1 MAIPARIGGCCDRMK
16 NETKKLHWSSA
27 SRTDVG
33 MVRKLNED
41 SVLDLPE
48 LGLFMVADGMGGHA
62 AGDFASG
69 AIVAALASIQPPASL
84 GALLD
89 DARKRL
95 QTVNRQ
101 LNEEARTRREQII
114 GSTVVAL
121 LVYGGHGVVVWAGDS
136 RAYLYRR
143 GELIQLTR
151 DHSQVEELVRLGLLA
166 RDEVEG
172 HPAAN
177 VITRAIG
184 VANVLELDSEM
195 LTLAEDDIFLLC
207 SDGLYRELD
216 DNTIKECLALGDCRQ
231 SCDTLIESALA
242 RRARDNVSVI
252 VVSITDEVQATRTQY
267 NPSVSAAG
275 PPKQD
280 PNDPTE
286 LG

>member
-1 MAIPARIGGCCDRMK
+1 MK
-16 NETKKLHWSSA
+16 NGVKELHWSSA

-48 LGLFMVADGMGGHA
+48 LGLWMVADGMGGHA

-69 AIVAALASIQPPASL
+69 AIVSALASIPPPASL
-84 GALLD
+84 GALVGEV
-89 DARKRL
+89 RERL
-95 QTVNRQ
+95 QAVNRQ
-101 LNEEARTRREQII
+101 LNEEARTRRERVI

-121 LVYGGHGVVVWAGDS
+121 LVFGGHGVVVWAGDS
-136 RAYLYRR
+136 RAYRYRH

-151 DHSQVEELVRLGLLA
+151 DHSQVEELLRLGLLSPGQ
-166 RDEVEG
+166 VEG

-184 VANVLELDSEM
+184 VVDHLEIDSEM
-195 LTLAEDDIFLLC
+195 FTLAEDDTFLLC

-216 DNTIKECLALGDCRQ
+216 DDAIKDCLALGDCRQ
-231 SCDTLIESALA
+231 SCDALVESALA

-252 VVSITDEVQATRTQY
+252 VVRMTDEPQATRTQY
-267 NPSVSAAG
+267 NPSAGAAG
-275 PPKQD
+275 RPKKD
-280 PNDPTE
+280 YDDPTE

>member
-1 MAIPARIGGCCDRMK
+1 MK
-16 NETKKLHWSSA
+16 NEVKELHWSSA

-48 LGLFMVADGMGGHA
+48 LGLWVVADGMGGHA

-69 AIVAALASIQPPASL
+69 VIVSALAGIPPPASL
-84 GALLD
+84 GALLGEV
-89 DARKRL
+89 RQRL

-101 LNEEARTRREQII
+101 LNEEARIRREQVI

-151 DHSQVEELVRLGLLA
+151 DHSQVEELVRRGLLA
-166 RDEVEG
+166 RDGVEG

-184 VANVLELDSEM
+184 VADVLELDSEM

-216 DNTIKECLALGDCRQ
+216 DNTIKDCLALGDCRQ

-252 VVSITDEVQATRTQY
+252 VVSMTDELQATRTQY

-275 PPKQD
+275 RPKQD

-286 LG
+286 LD

>member
-1 MAIPARIGGCCDRMK
+1 MK
-16 NETKKLHWSSA
+16 NEIKELHWSSA

-48 LGLFMVADGMGGHA
+48 LGLWVVADGMGGHA

-69 AIVAALASIQPPASL
+69 AIVSELAGIPPPASL
-84 GALLD
+84 GALLGEV
-89 DARKRL
+89 RQRL
-95 QTVNRQ
+95 QTVNRR
-101 LNEEARTRREQII
+101 LNDEARTRREQVI

-121 LVYGGHGVVVWAGDS
+121 LAFGGHGVVVWAGDS
-136 RAYLYRR
+136 RVYRYR
-143 GELIQLTR
+143 CGELIQLTR

-166 RDEVEG
+166 RDGIEG

-177 VITRAIG
+177 VITRAVG
-184 VANVLELDSEM
+184 VADFLELDSEM
-195 LTLAEDDIFLLC
+195 FALTEDDVFLLC

-216 DNTIKECLALGDCRQ
+216 DDAIKDCLALGDCRQ

-252 VVSITDEVQATRTQY
+252 VVSMTDEPQATRTQY
-267 NPSVSAAG
+267 NPSVSTAG
-275 PPKQD
+275 RPEHD
-280 PNDPTE
+280 PDDPTE
-286 LG
+286 LD

>member
-1 MAIPARIGGCCDRMK
+1 MK
-16 NETKKLHWSSA
+16 NEIKELHWSSA

-48 LGLFMVADGMGGHA
+48 LGLWVVADGMGGHA

-69 AIVAALASIQPPASL
+69 AIVAALASIPPPASL
-84 GALLD
+84 GALLGD
-89 DARKRL
+89 VRQCL

-101 LNEEARTRREQII
+101 LNEEARTRREQVI

-166 RDEVEG
+166 RDGVEG

-184 VANVLELDSEM
+184 VADVLELDSEM

-216 DNTIKECLALGDCRQ
+216 DNTIKDCLALGDCRQ

-252 VVSITDEVQATRTQY
+252 VVSMTDEAQATRTQY

-275 PPKQD
+275 RPKQD
-280 PNDPTE
+280 PDDPTE

>member
-1 MAIPARIGGCCDRMK
+1 MK
-16 NETKKLHWSSA
+16 NEIKELHWSSA

-48 LGLFMVADGMGGHA
+48 LGLWMVADGMGGHA

-69 AIVAALASIQPPASL
+69 AIVAALASIPPPASL
-84 GALLD
+84 GALLGEV
-89 DARKRL
+89 RQRL
-95 QTVNRQ
+95 QNVNRR
-101 LNEEARTRREQII
+101 LNEEARTRREQVI

-121 LVYGGHGVVVWAGDS
+121 LIFGGHGVVVWAGDS
-136 RAYLYRR
+136 RAYRYRC
-143 GELIQLTR
+143 GEFIQLTR
-151 DHSQVEELVRLGLLA
+151 DHSQVEELVRLGLLT
-166 RDEVEG
+166 RDGIEG

-177 VITRAIG
+177 VITRAVG
-184 VANVLELDSEM
+184 VADFLELDSEM
-195 LTLAEDDIFLLC
+195 FALNEDDIFLLC

-216 DNTIKECLALGDCRQ
+216 DDAIKDCLALGDCRQ

-252 VVSITDEVQATRTQY
+252 VVSMTDEPQATRTQY
-267 NPSVSAAG
+267 NPSVGGAG
-275 PPKQD
+275 RPKQD
-280 PNDPTE
+280 PDDPTE

>member
-1 MAIPARIGGCCDRMK
+1 MK
-16 NETKKLHWSSA
+16 NDATALHWSSA
-27 SRTDVG
+27 FRTDVG
-33 MVRKLNED
+33 AVRKLNED

-48 LGLFMVADGMGGHA
+48 LGLWMVADGMGGHA

-69 AIVAALASIQPPASL
+69 AIVSALASIPPPASL
-84 GALLD
+84 GALVGEV
-89 DARKRL
+89 RQRL
-95 QTVNRQ
+95 HGVNRQ
-101 LNEEARTRREQII
+101 LSEEARTRHEQVI

-121 LVYGGHGVVVWAGDS
+121 LVFGTHGVVIWAGDS

-151 DHSQVEELVRLGLLA
+151 DHSQVEELLRLGVLTA
-166 RDEVEG
+166 DQVEA

-184 VANVLELDSEM
+184 VADYLELDSEM
-195 LTLAEDDIFLLC
+195 FTLAEDDAYLVC

-216 DNTIKECLALGDCRQ
+216 DDAIKACLALGDCQR
-231 SCDTLIESALA
+231 SCDALIDGALA

-252 VVSITDEVQATRTQY
+252 VVRMTDELQATHTQY

-275 PPKQD
+275 RPEQD
-280 PNDPTE
+280 HDDPTE